1 MMLITARSSNYSGL
15 IDKTFVCQKVGNK
28 AYGNSVKYLGIRV
41 MWHVS
46 LSSPMSRTIF
56 LLPLEK
62 RTIIDGA
69 P

>member
-1 MMLITARSSNYSGL
+1 MAGIL
-15 IDKTFVCQKVGNK
+15 DKVMCQKVGNK